1 MVSIVPEM
9 IVVTITDLRIVSEGD
24 TEPPVDISINLLMA
38 EEIGEL
44 VEVVEDQRV
53 PVSKVS
59 MDTFNLVKVLKVCNS
74 KDLKVVI
81 KTSVVDFVRSGLLG
95 MDLIKGINWLS
106 NEVVSRVI
114 ADGTVLGVLQNFQ
127 LDRVENVVGS

>member
-95 MDLIKGINWLS
+95 MDLIKGIN
-106 NEVVSRVI
+106 
-114 ADGTVLGVLQNFQ
+114 
-127 LDRVENVVGS
+127 